1 MVELRKFFQLVNHR
15 AYSNK
20 AKQLVQVRLR
30 NFPMVFVSFV
40 VRFLFLLNLFSRVRF
55 FSLLCVVSFMLSLL
69 PFPSPFRLLTCSLLS
84 LHPSFAAFF
93 FRSFPG
99 AQEYD
104 QLRQGMLGW
113 DEFSTMYQNC
123 VYDERIGKEFFAYC
137 SDKKRVTF
145 RELQNFLQKEQ
156 NEPRASDSQYVASM
170 VWDYVNMAGDHRDP
184 RQPSMTLQEVSLFLG
199 LFRKKYVV
207 TPLLCCN
214 FLPWLILCCV
224 FTSLLL

>member
-1 MVELRKFFQLVNHR
+1 MFFLSTAVFCLSREVLFSPLCRLFR
-15 AYSNK
+15 ALP
-20 AKQLVQVRLR
+20 A
-30 NFPMVFVSFV
+30 P
-40 VRFLFLLNLFSRVRF
+40 FLFSYLSSYLFPTFFPSFLCRLLLFS
-55 FSLLCVVSFMLSLL
+55 L
-69 PFPSPFRLLTCSLLS
+69 
-84 LHPSFAAFF
+84 
-93 FRSFPG
+93 G

-123 VYDERIGKEFFAYC
+123 IYDERIGKEFFAYC

-184 RQPSMTLQEVSLFLG
+184 RQPSMTLQEVGCVKERSVFTLFL
-199 LFRKKYVV
+199 L
-207 TPLLCCN
+207 
-214 FLPWLILCCV
+214 
-224 FTSLLL
+224 